1 MLYELKLLISLTE
14 PEVKSVERAHFLIKW
29 AKASEPIDPLRLCY
43 AMLCYYGKFCLV
55 GKLWIY
61 KQYLHVQT

>member
-14 PEVKSVERAHFLIKW
+14 PEVKSVESAHFLIKW

-43 AMLCYYGKFCLV
+43 AMLTN
-55 GKLWIY
+55 
-61 KQYLHVQT
+61 KQYKKMSAYCTHYLKMHQKD